1 MTTNKELLGELK
13 KIEKT
18 IDNINKKE
26 NKIRNMLLL
35 TTGVALCMLFVVF
48 LV

>member
-13 KIEKT
+13 KIEET

-35 TTGVALCMLFVVF
+35 TTGGILCMLFVVF